1 MVHSRK
7 NNSNISSRYIF
18 VNKRVNIFF
27 SRNDCYWAQKLRFI
41 FNFTKILLLFWWN
54 NKYKYSSILFFVL
67 FLWKCLLSISRKKV
81 HILWN
86 EKSTTYDTFLWYFFL
101 KCLLY
106 YYYILRFVL
115 YDDGELTYSVDD
127 HYDTIPQA
135 VINLNNVFEIT
146 EADAITGNIII
157 HIGLKMLNFC
167 AMHHVHTWVFLTRQK

>member
-1 MVHSRK
+1 MIVIEYYKNSDLFSISRK
-7 NNSNISSRYIF
+7 HYYYFGEIINI
-18 VNKRVNIFF
+18 
-27 SRNDCYWAQKLRFI
+27 
-41 FNFTKILLLFWWN
+41 
-54 NKYKYSSILFFVL
+54 YSSVL

-86 EKSTTYDTFLWYFFL
+86 EKNLLLMILFCDLFFL
-101 KCLLY
+101 KCLSYYY

-167 AMHHVHTWVFLTRQK
+167 AMHHVRTWVFLTRQK

>member
-1 MVHSRK
+1 M
-7 NNSNISSRYIF
+7 
-18 VNKRVNIFF
+18 
-27 SRNDCYWAQKLRFI
+27 
-41 FNFTKILLLFWWN
+41 
-54 NKYKYSSILFFVL
+54 ILFCNF
-67 FLWKCLLSISRKKV
+67 
-81 HILWN
+81 
-86 EKSTTYDTFLWYFFL
+86 FFL
-101 KCLLY
+101 KCLLYY

-167 AMHHVHTWVFLTRQK
+167 AMHHIFCSTSIDDDDNVDTIIKLGYLEGCC

>member
-1 MVHSRK
+1 MIVIEHKNSDLFSISRK
-7 NNSNISSRYIF
+7 HYYYFVVIINI
-18 VNKRVNIFF
+18 
-27 SRNDCYWAQKLRFI
+27 
-41 FNFTKILLLFWWN
+41 
-54 NKYKYSSILFFVL
+54 YSSILFFVL

-81 HILWN
+81 HFLWN
-86 EKSTTYDTFLWYFFL
+86 EKSTTYDTFLWCFFL

>member
-1 MVHSRK
+1 MFCFCENVCYQFHEKRSIFCEM
-7 NNSNISSRYIF
+7 NN
-18 VNKRVNIFF
+18 
-27 SRNDCYWAQKLRFI
+27 
-41 FNFTKILLLFWWN
+41 LLLM
-54 NKYKYSSILFFVL
+54 ILFCDF
-67 FLWKCLLSISRKKV
+67 
-81 HILWN
+81 
-86 EKSTTYDTFLWYFFL
+86 FFL
-101 KCLLY
+101 KYLLYY